1 MDALSEDV
9 LACKDDHKVM
19 PIPIWKKVCYMKKL
33 KGLGPPEAVF
43 LRKLQTAQERKDS

>member
-19 PIPIWKKVCYMKKL
+19 PIPIWKKICYMKKL
-33 KGLGPPEAVF
+33 KGLGQPGAVF
-43 LRKLQTAQERKDS
+43 LSKDF